1 MYFLSDAELETCP
14 VAERLDNGVKL
25 MRKVDVQILLNNRGW
40 DKFFK
45 CGRLCRRSNLAL
57 YAVDWV
63 AGAVS
68 IFRFNELGDT
78 QQYTSHRISKIRS
91 SDYMVFIDGD
101 PYVDGIYFDS
111 LPIFGVCKLSADR
124 RGLEFSFIKIPE
136 INSGE
141 IEMEDVKLNI
151 GSYII
156 IRTVLQSS
164 DYVAVILLTG
174 AENTSDFQG
183 SQLWLLLFESRL
195 GKENCYKFI
204 QLCQRNLNEY
214 ITKENDVETM
224 IYNKTAAIMLFSV
237 LIFPNKLMILIYN
250 MKTHNIEQ
258 MIEAFENVTVSKVF
272 FVDHADYEGGVIVAA
287 SKTRNQ
293 INLFSKCKGKYTLL
307 KCLSL
312 NISQS
317 RISSLF
323 CHSNRKNQIL
333 FFNGQDGE
341 MYITDLFNPSNVAI
355 IEYDDRGYPELFSN
369 ETGEEIYVYYQD
381 KICVY
386 LYRSKFKS
394 LLLHCAYIVA
404 SLYTENQLNDMKL
417 PKHLYKYFR
426 AFQSLFFRATTYVN
440 YQNLE
445 RI

>member
-1 MYFLSDAELETCP
+1 
-14 VAERLDNGVKL
+14 
-25 MRKVDVQILLNNRGW
+25 
-40 DKFFK
+40 
-45 CGRLCRRSNLAL
+45 
-57 YAVDWV
+57 
-63 AGAVS
+63 
-68 IFRFNELGDT
+68 
-78 QQYTSHRISKIRS
+78 
-91 SDYMVFIDGD
+91 
-101 PYVDGIYFDS
+101 
-111 LPIFGVCKLSADR
+111 
-124 RGLEFSFIKIPE
+124 
-136 INSGE
+136 
-141 IEMEDVKLNI
+141 
-151 GSYII
+151 
-156 IRTVLQSS
+156 
-164 DYVAVILLTG
+164 
-174 AENTSDFQG
+174 
-183 SQLWLLLFESRL
+183 
-195 GKENCYKFI
+195 
-204 QLCQRNLNEY
+204 
-214 ITKENDVETM
+214 M

-258 MIEAFENVTVSKVF
+258 MIEALENVTVSKVF
-272 FVDHADYEGGVIVAA
+272 FVDHVDYEPGAIVAA

-293 INLFSKCKGKYTLL
+293 INLFSKCKGNYTWL

-386 LYRSKFKS
+386 LCRSKFKS

-417 PKHLYKYFR
+417 PKHLYKYFQ